1 MESKKQIIAEINE
14 IKKNINSLSQLISR
28 LVKALEEEGIITE
41 EKVTEIVLGAEN
53 Q

>member
-1 MESKKQIIAEINE
+1 MESEKQFIAEINE
-14 IKKNINSLSQLISR
+14 IKKNINSLSQFISR
-28 LVKALEEEGIITE
+28 LVKTLEEEGIITE